1 MYLALYKLYI
11 TTFIEMNQIIE
22 TDLKESIV
30 DALREVQD
38 YHASNNVSVV
48 QNHKKILDTITA
60 IKFSKL
66 QMESDTSLKNQC
78 KFYKIYVDLFEK
90 LLIFIQAS
98 REKNWELHL
107 YNLHQLCPYFFA
119 FDMTNYIS
127 MIPVNLSQMY
137 ELKKKD
143 ARTWDLLNEGNFSIS
158 KSDVPFTATG
168 PDHDIEQENRAF
180 EVLGGIN
187 LTAAEI

>member
-1 MYLALYKLYI
+1 
-11 TTFIEMNQIIE
+11 MNQIIE

-66 QMESDTSLKNQC
+66 QMEFDTSLKNQC
-78 KFYKIYVDLFEK
+78 KFYKIYMDLFEK

-127 MIPVNLSQMY
+127 MTPVNLSQMY

-143 ARTWDLLNEGNFSIS
+143 TRTWDLLNEGNFSIS

-168 PDHDIEQENRAF
+168 PDHDIEQENHAF
-180 EVLGGIN
+180 
-187 LTAAEI
+187 